1 MIRRALIRYRALIS
15 FLRNNQMSKKK
26 INISLKT
33 NSNRNCNSNKYCS
46 DGECSVNVRDLPLS

>member
-1 MIRRALIRYRALIS
+1 MPDRALIS
-15 FLRNNQMSKKK
+15 FLRNNQMLKKIKEKK

-33 NSNRNCNSNKYCS
+33 NSNRNCKSNKYCT